1 MLSIKIKEYNSHVI
15 IALIS
20 MRGGETMRLLLDIIF
35 AVVIQIIGN
44 YLYKW
49 LESKLNKDDN

>member
-1 MLSIKIKEYNSHVI
+1 
-15 IALIS
+15 
-20 MRGGETMRLLLDIIF
+20 MRGGEIMQLLLDIIF

>member
-1 MLSIKIKEYNSHVI
+1 MG
-15 IALIS
+15 
-20 MRGGETMRLLLDIIF
+20 GGEIMKLLLDIIF
-35 AVVIQIIGN
+35 AVVIQIVGN